1 LRLNHRRHAPLCPI
15 LGPAR
20 GVRRLFSSAWFLGWL
35 FLALV
40 LVGDSTAQ
48 AQAQA
53 AGEAPQ
59 PRPAQ
64 LTDRGRVMVGLSL
77 SAGVSDDK
85 TTLYRRYDERWLTAI
100 PSVVYF
106 VRDCV
111 GVGAYVGG
119 GLRRG
124 GFTDYYREAVAGLS
138 ALFDLRLSEKVGVYL
153 VPSVGY
159 GYESVGVTIQG
170 PINFFT
176 GQLQN
181 GPRTFQLTRGTINT
195 TVRIPLVYHPVPNL
209 ALGVGPEFVYDVF
222 VHQRDPLGTE
232 HGSTR
237 YRLSLVSYLASSF

>member
-1 LRLNHRRHAPLCPI
+1 MLRFRRILAVVWVLALSFVALLHAP
-15 LGPAR
+15 A
-20 GVRRLFSSAWFLGWL
+20 A
-35 FLALV
+35 
-40 LVGDSTAQ
+40 STAR
-48 AQAQA
+48 AQSQE

-59 PRPAQ
+59 LRPAQ

-85 TTLYRRYDERWLTAI
+85 STMYRRYDERWFTAI

-106 VRDCV
+106 VRDCI

-124 GFTDYYREAVAGLS
+124 GLTDYYREAGAGLS
-138 ALFDLRLSEKVGVYL
+138 ALFDLRLSEKVGLYL

-159 GYESVGVTIQG
+159 SYESLGVTIQG
-170 PINFFT
+170 PINFIT

-181 GPRTFQLTRGTINT
+181 GPRTYELARGYINT

-232 HGSTR
+232 DASTR